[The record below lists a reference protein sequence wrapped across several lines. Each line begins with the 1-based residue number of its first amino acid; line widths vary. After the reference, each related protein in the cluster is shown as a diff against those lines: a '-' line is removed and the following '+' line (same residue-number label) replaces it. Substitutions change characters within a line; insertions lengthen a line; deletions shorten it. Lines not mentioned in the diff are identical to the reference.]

1 MKKSRYS
8 EEQVI
13 GALKRMESGR
23 KARELGVSEKRSTPG
38 SRSMSGWK

>member
-13 GALKRMESGR
+13 GALKQMESGR
-23 KARELGVSEKRSTPG
+23 KARE
-38 SRSMSGWK
+38 